1 MATRIKKLKSY
12 YINRH
17 SCYLLKYH
25 LVLTTSGNE
34 AVFTPELTTYLNEF
48 ITSMMSKNE
57 CELTEIRYDG
67 VHAHILFDAPIILNL
82 PNFVN
87 GMKST
92 SSRMLRRKFDELV
105 NQYVGEN
112 GFWLRSYL
120 LMTQSEN
127 TQSIIDDYIQNEMK
141 K

>member
-1 MATRIKKLKSY
+1 
-12 YINRH
+12 
-17 SCYLLKYH
+17 
-25 LVLTTSGNE
+25 
-34 AVFTPELTTYLNEF
+34 
-48 ITSMMSKNE
+48 MSKNE
-57 CELTEIRYDG
+57 CELTEILYDG

-92 SSRMLRRKFDELV
+92 SSRILRRKFDELV
-105 NQYVGEN
+105 NQYVGEE

-127 TQSIIDDYIQNEMK
+127 NRAIIDDYVQNEIK
-141 K
+141 E